1 MIINFFFAES
11 SSNLANTND
20 KQQDFRTARGV
31 ETSTSFVEGAH
42 GNQMQEKWVR
52 GGGWTLNS
60 VGDTHGV
67 GVGKG
72 IKASWTLFHVLL
84 NFRLV
89 IVEASDFG
97 MMSAVLMNL

>member
-1 MIINFFFAES
+1 M
-11 SSNLANTND
+11 
-20 KQQDFRTARGV
+20 
-31 ETSTSFVEGAH
+31 
-42 GNQMQEKWVR
+42 R

-60 VGDTHGV
+60 VGDKHGV

>member
-1 MIINFFFAES
+1 M
-11 SSNLANTND
+11 
-20 KQQDFRTARGV
+20 
-31 ETSTSFVEGAH
+31 
-42 GNQMQEKWVR
+42 
-52 GGGWTLNS
+52 NS

-72 IKASWTLFHVLL
+72 IKVSWTLFHVLL